1 MTALARYAIYAITG
15 RRLRRPRRN
24 LSNRRGP
31 ARNWRYRAW
40 IRSQPE
46 CCCGCGRG
54 PCEAAHTG
62 EDGGT
67 GQKSSDYSCVP
78 LYWECHCEY
87 DNGLESKGLFER
99 ARGISMVVIV
109 RDLNRAWY
117 ANSKEVK

>member
-1 MTALARYAIYAITG
+1 
-15 RRLRRPRRN
+15 
-24 LSNRRGP
+24 
-31 ARNWRYRAW
+31 
-40 IRSQPE
+40 
-46 CCCGCGRG
+46 
-54 PCEAAHTG
+54 
-62 EDGGT
+62 
-67 GQKSSDYSCVP
+67 VP